1 MEQFFLNIGDP
12 NRQTQQ
18 LAVNYQ
24 LPIDKIPTFSFIR
37 AMYSYTGDFQWQK
50 GSDLF
55 GNLSL
60 NGQVYD
66 LGNTISN
73 ANTHNFNGILDMSKF
88 YIILGLVKNNSCR
101 H

>member
-1 MEQFFLNIGDP
+1 MDVFDRFFDIGDP

-18 LAVNYQ
+18 IEINYE
-24 LPIDKIPTFSFIR
+24 LPLNKIPTFNFLR
-37 AMYSYTGDFQWQK
+37 ASYSYTGDFQWQK

-60 NGQVYD
+60 NGQTYD

-73 ANTHNFNGILDMSKF
+73 ANTHNLNSSLDMNKF
-88 YIILGLVKNNSCR
+88 
-101 H
+101 

>member
-1 MEQFFLNIGDP
+1 MGEIFCEFKKLQKNMANIFPRTGI
-12 NRQTQQ
+12 
-18 LAVNYQ
+18 LLFYVA
-24 LPIDKIPTFSFIR
+24 IKSSFIR

-73 ANTHNFNGILDMSKF
+73 ANTHNFNGVLDMSKF
-88 YIILGLVKNNSCR
+88 YKYMCESSDFAS
-101 H
+101 